1 MKPADLKTK
10 HPAASE
16 SGYAQSDSLK
26 IVAAFAAIYLIWG
39 TTYLAMAI
47 AVQTIPPFMISGARF
62 VFAGLL
68 LLGFLIPRGVPLP
81 RWRQWKWAAVIGTC
95 LMVGGNGLVMWG
107 IQEIPSGICAVII
120 ATMPLW
126 MTVFDWLFYEGPRPT
141 WRVATGLVLG
151 LAGIVLLIGPRDLML
166 GEAVMHLP
174 SLLAVICAP
183 IFWSLGS
190 LQSRRV
196 DLPKNVFMATGAE
209 MICGGAV
216 LLVISVFMQEPS
228 QIDWDGVSWNSAAA
242 VVYLTIFGSLIAL
255 TSYMWLLKNA
265 VASRVATYTYINPI
279 IAVFLGWLILDEAI
293 TSQTFLAIV
302 VIVSA
307 VVMIV
312 SWRQTARPK
321 SSDA

>member
-1 MKPADLKTK
+1 MNQHSPSVGGLTQDA
-10 HPAASE
+10 
-16 SGYAQSDSLK
+16 SLK
-26 IVAAFAAIYLIWG
+26 MVAAFAAIYLIWG

-68 LLGFLIPRGVPLP
+68 LLGFLVFRGVPLP
-81 RWRQWKWAAVIGTC
+81 SYRQWKWAAVIGTC

-107 IQEIPSGICAVII
+107 IQEIPSGVCAVII

-126 MTVFDWLFYEGPRPT
+126 MTVFDWLFYAGPRPT
-141 WRVATGLVLG
+141 WRVATGLLLG
-151 LAGIVLLIGPRDLML
+151 LVGIVLLMGPKELML
-166 GEAVMHLP
+166 GEAVLHLP

-190 LQSRRV
+190 LHSRRV

-216 LLVISVFMQEPS
+216 LLAISVVMQEPR
-228 QIDWDGVSWNSAAA
+228 QIDWAGVSWNSAFA

-265 VASRVATYTYINPI
+265 VASRVATYTYVNPI
-279 IAVFLGWLILDEAI
+279 IAVFLGWLVLDEVI
-293 TSQTFLAIV
+293 TGETLLATA

-312 SWRQTARPK
+312 SWKPVARPK
-321 SSDA
+321 A